1 MAFSPVLRSLAYK
14 LLIYILE
21 RELLSWLFTYVYIR
35 CVYIYIRCAAVTRVH
50 IQMTYWRRNTHSLTL
65 STVTSLHIRKHHH
78 KICVG
83 ELTDH

>member
-50 IQMTYWRRNTHSLTL
+50 ITNDILEEEHP
-65 STVTSLHIRKHHH
+65 
-78 KICVG
+78 
-83 ELTDH
+83 